1 MWRFGRWE
9 SAAALA
15 YSLYHDGDDLFV
27 GKVLGASALGFY
39 RMGYRLANMA
49 TTEGV
54 NAIRKVLFPAFSRI
68 QNDAARLRSAVL
80 SLWEVGAFLGAAFS
94 VALSATS
101 YPLVRLLSGDQ
112 WLPMVPSLKVL
123 AIWGGV
129 QVLKTVTAP
138 VFRSVNHPDW
148 WAKSLLIRLAVLV
161 ALILSRIDAMGNDRC
176 LRHHIAAAIVDL
188 PFSIHWL
195 SRALAC
201 PVRSCLV
208 LLVVPIGAGS
218 LSLLVN
224 HFASPYMSLSGTWP
238 QLLGSLGVALLSF
251 ALAALIGDQVL
262 RTGIYKRFASLAKR
276 QLSTVTC
283 STYLRDPLDK
293 N

>member
-1 MWRFGRWE
+1 MWKIRPTAV
-9 SAAALA
+9 AAALA
-15 YSLYHDGDDLFV
+15 YSWITTEYDLFV

-101 YPLVRLLSGDQ
+101 YPLVRLLLGDQ

-161 ALILSRIDAMGNDRC
+161 ALIYPASVRWGIAGVSAAVL
-176 LRHHIAAAIVDL
+176 AAAIVDL

-208 LLVVPIGAGS
+208 LLVVPVGAGS
-218 LSLLVN
+218 WSYWSIISLRLICP
-224 HFASPYMSLSGTWP
+224 FQAPGP
-238 QLLGSLGVALLSF
+238 SF
-251 ALAALIGDQVL
+251 WA
-262 RTGIYKRFASLAKR
+262 
-276 QLSTVTC
+276 
-283 STYLRDPLDK
+283 PLE
-293 N
+293 